1 MFKIKEFILN
11 SYSGIHKNVWILATA
26 MFINRCGSIVM
37 LFLSVYLSQ
46 ELQFTIQQTGM
57 VMAMLG
63 LGSLAGSLLG
73 GFLVD
78 KIGYYKV
85 LVSTIITSGAVLFMV
100 SFASNF
106 YLVCVLIFLFTAT
119 GDAFRPANITAMSS
133 FTDESN
139 YTRSIGLNRLAMNLG
154 FSVAPIIGG
163 LLALINFKAI
173 FWVDGLTCIAAGIF
187 IIIFI
192 GKARRVERKNKSDYS
207 PEEIEK
213 EAVLSPWKDYFY
225 LLFLLVCL
233 LYATSFFQFFTT
245 LPLYYK
251 NVYGLNPK
259 TIGLLMAMNGLGVA
273 LIEMSVIYLLENKLR
288 NFTYIKI
295 GCLLLILAYI
305 MMNVWHGMWV
315 LVVSIILITLSEI
328 LAMPFMA
335 SFCMRRANPQS
346 MGRYMGLYSMA
357 WAVALIIAPIIGT
370 QLIDRYSF
378 EVMWYCL
385 AGVTFLAMSLMF
397 YIKDRDRLNVESN

>member
-1 MFKIKEFILN
+1 
-11 SYSGIHKNVWILATA
+11 
-26 MFINRCGSIVM
+26 
-37 LFLSVYLSQ
+37 
-46 ELQFTIQQTGM
+46 
-57 VMAMLG
+57 
-63 LGSLAGSLLG
+63 
-73 GFLVD
+73 
-78 KIGYYKV
+78 
-85 LVSTIITSGAVLFMV
+85 
-100 SFASNF
+100 
-106 YLVCVLIFLFTAT
+106 
-119 GDAFRPANITAMSS
+119 
-133 FTDESN
+133 
-139 YTRSIGLNRLAMNLG
+139 MNLG

-163 LLALINFKAI
+163 LLAVVNFKAI
-173 FWVDGLTCIAAGIF
+173 FWVDGLTCIAAGI
-187 IIIFI
+187 IIIVFI
-192 GKARRVERKNKSDYS
+192 GKARRVERKNGLSKKTNVRNDE
-207 PEEIEK
+207 P
-213 EAVLSPWKDYFY
+213 VLSPWKDYFY

-233 LYATSFFQFFTT
+233 LYATSFFQFFTS

-251 NVYGLNPK
+251 NVYGLSPK

-295 GCLLLILAYI
+295 GCALLIVAFI
-305 MMNVWHGMWV
+305 MMNIWKGMWV

-378 EVMWYCL
+378 EVMWYSL

-397 YIKDRDRLNVESN
+397 YIKDRDKLNVASN

>member
-85 LVSTIITSGAVLFMV
+85 LVSTIITSGVVLFMV

-163 LLALINFKAI
+163 LLALINF
-173 FWVDGLTCIAAGIF
+173 
-187 IIIFI
+187 
-192 GKARRVERKNKSDYS
+192 
-207 PEEIEK
+207 
-213 EAVLSPWKDYFY
+213 
-225 LLFLLVCL
+225 
-233 LYATSFFQFFTT
+233 
-245 LPLYYK
+245 
-251 NVYGLNPK
+251 
-259 TIGLLMAMNGLGVA
+259 
-273 LIEMSVIYLLENKLR
+273 
-288 NFTYIKI
+288 
-295 GCLLLILAYI
+295 
-305 MMNVWHGMWV
+305 
-315 LVVSIILITLSEI
+315 
-328 LAMPFMA
+328 
-335 SFCMRRANPQS
+335 
-346 MGRYMGLYSMA
+346 
-357 WAVALIIAPIIGT
+357 
-370 QLIDRYSF
+370 
-378 EVMWYCL
+378 
-385 AGVTFLAMSLMF
+385 
-397 YIKDRDRLNVESN
+397 

>member
-1 MFKIKEFILN
+1 MVKIKEFVLN

-46 ELQFTIQQTGM
+46 ELQFSIQQTGI

-63 LGSLAGSLLG
+63 IGSLTGSLLG

-100 SFASNF
+100 SFTSNF
-106 YLVCVLIFLFTAT
+106 YVVCLLIFLFTAT

-163 LLALINFKAI
+163 LLAVVNFKAI

-187 IIIFI
+187 IIVFI
-192 GKARRVERKNKSDYS
+192 GKARRVERKNGLSKKTNVRNDE
-207 PEEIEK
+207 P
-213 EAVLSPWKDYFY
+213 VLSPWKDYFY

-233 LYATSFFQFFTT
+233 LYATSFFQFFTS

-251 NVYGLNPK
+251 NVYGLSPK

-295 GCLLLILAYI
+295 GCAVLIVAFI
-305 MMNVWHGMWV
+305 MMNIWKGMWV

-378 EVMWYCL
+378 EVMWYSL

-397 YIKDRDRLNVESN
+397 YIKDRDKLNVASN